1 MNKRSNV
8 KSNVSKMFNVLV
20 VGGTMMAASSALAA
34 DPDPTTKEET
44 CNLELQEKSTNKV
57 ICLDELSTA
66 KLRMVTLYQA
76 LNCADLNVSC
86 PCWPG

>member
-1 MNKRSNV
+1 MNKKSNV

-34 DPDPTTKEET
+34 ESTANPTTNEET

-57 ICLDELSTA
+57 LCLDHLKDFELKRLTID
-66 KLRMVTLYQA
+66 QA
-76 LNCADLNVSC
+76 LNCRSLFC
-86 PCWPG
+86 GCWLG